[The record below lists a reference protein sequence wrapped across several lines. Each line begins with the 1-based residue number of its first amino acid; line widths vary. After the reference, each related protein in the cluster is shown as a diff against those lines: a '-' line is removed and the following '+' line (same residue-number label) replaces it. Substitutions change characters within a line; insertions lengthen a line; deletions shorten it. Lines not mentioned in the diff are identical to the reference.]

1 MQRETNS
8 RDMHYHNLNSS
19 TEGNRALNFMVA
31 DLSGVLGDSRTISE
45 RLEALLSEPPRGLL
59 KSTLLAVE
67 AELSGFAEP
76 I

>member
-1 MQRETNS
+1 
-8 RDMHYHNLNSS
+8 MHYHNLNSS

-45 RLEALLSEPPRGLL
+45 RLEALLSEPPRGELRP
-59 KSTLLAVE
+59 ARQVDE